1 MTQQQTIIADI
12 SRLEEL
18 LCIPI
23 HNRLHENYL
32 SKWSVEE
39 LLNRQKEL
47 NEYLLTK
54 NKIHDNNLFKL

>member
-18 LCIPI
+18 LYIPI

-47 NEYLLTK
+47 NKYLLTK